1 MGVCTIHKRIIGVL
15 VTAGILVGCLAM
27 PSLAKGGSYSYSI
40 YLAGK
45 YLDSQFSQCGVID
58 VKASNYEKTSAM
70 VAVKYGYE
78 RVTKKVTYDKNGSYK
93 LRTDYVY
100 ARDIRYVTGDC
111 WF

>member
-1 MGVCTIHKRIIGVL
+1 MHKRIIGVL
-15 VTAGILVGCLAM
+15 VTAGFLVGCLAI
-27 PSLAKGGSYSYSI
+27 PTLAKGGLYSYSI

-45 YLDSQFSQCGVID
+45 YFDSQFSQCGVIA
-58 VKASNYEKTSAM
+58 VKASNYDKTNAT

-78 RVTKKVTYDKNGSYK
+78 KVTKKVTYSKKGSYE

-111 WF
+111 WY